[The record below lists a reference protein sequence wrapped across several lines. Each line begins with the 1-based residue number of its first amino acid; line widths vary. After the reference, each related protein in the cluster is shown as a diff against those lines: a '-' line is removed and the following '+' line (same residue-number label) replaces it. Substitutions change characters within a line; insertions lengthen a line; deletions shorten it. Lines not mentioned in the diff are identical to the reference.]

1 MELIQMIHCFPQG
14 EGGLLRAS
22 FDSRICISGNM
33 TIESILRLQ
42 SMTDKEAHLASLLG
56 LFLQLS
62 RQTLSGD
69 MHELGLGPGEH
80 KHFKRPLSLWSHN
93 ALRQWHLHFRPLPG
107 CLSAHTVRPWAALKI
122 CTHWP
127 CFLSV
132 QESLHIFFLCDCKF
146 WMQPWM
152 SFSQKGRDSVASR
165 SVCNVWLGFLL
176 YFHLNDI
183 LKCVHDTAK
192 HFPQGDNKVSK
203 LMLGSLLQV
212 NKLVGRSERRETQN
226 LSVRL

>member
-1 MELIQMIHCFPQG
+1 MWLSKMKATHSPMSRTFKYLPSLSMSSPCPSTLIVTYHLYSLTGMEYFYVTIQMELIQMIHCFPQG

-107 CLSAHTVRPWAALKI
+107 CLSAHTVRP
-122 CTHWP
+122 
-127 CFLSV
+127 
-132 QESLHIFFLCDCKF
+132 
-146 WMQPWM
+146 
-152 SFSQKGRDSVASR
+152 
-165 SVCNVWLGFLL
+165 
-176 YFHLNDI
+176 
-183 LKCVHDTAK
+183 
-192 HFPQGDNKVSK
+192 
-203 LMLGSLLQV
+203 
-212 NKLVGRSERRETQN
+212 
-226 LSVRL
+226 

>member
-127 CFLSV
+127 CFFLSRRAFTYFSCV
-132 QESLHIFFLCDCKF
+132 TANSECNHGCPFLKRGVTLWLLEVYATFGLAFFYIF
-146 WMQPWM
+146 
-152 SFSQKGRDSVASR
+152 
-165 SVCNVWLGFLL
+165 
-176 YFHLNDI
+176 I
-183 LKCVHDTAK
+183 
-192 HFPQGDNKVSK
+192 
-203 LMLGSLLQV
+203 
-212 NKLVGRSERRETQN
+212 
-226 LSVRL
+226 